1 MIIITVTVVP
11 ISDIQD
17 IRKGAESDVLVK
29 ALNKNKLDDPVSMY
43 YIKIQQS
50 PIINWLKACIKQ
62 L

>member
-43 YIKIQQS
+43 YIKYS
-50 PIINWLKACIKQ
+50 SHQ
-62 L
+62 LLTG